1 MNMNMNHA
9 TSSSV
14 TKRAVMAT
22 SSYSM
27 QAPSHPPQMLFATA
41 AAAATSGAVDR
52 CSILAADEL
61 ANSDLLS
68 DDMCHQFVSGNEL
81 GGSRPSL
88 LNTTTTTTNNV
99 TATADTFSPS
109 VSSASPASTPSSSST
124 SSASSSSSS
133 RPITTNQHQRLT
145 STKSAIIGI

>member
-88 LNTTTTTTNNV
+88 LNTTTTT
-99 TATADTFSPS
+99 ADTFSPS